1 MKKFDYLLIL
11 HTEKSTA
18 KEVITGKFYEYLNSN
33 TPMIMISN
41 GETEAGKLIKK
52 HNLGYV
58 LDYSKHNLKDF
69 FEKINIK
76 KFKHKK
82 IKALKNFSRVE
93 QNKKLLNII
102 K

>member
-1 MKKFDYLLIL
+1 MKNFDYLLIL

-18 KEVITGKFYEYLNSN
+18 KEVITGKFYEYLNSG
-33 TPMIMISN
+33 TPIIMVSN

-58 LDYSKHNLKDF
+58 LDYSKHNLSDF
-69 FEKINIK
+69 FNKIDI
-76 KFKHKK
+76 
-82 IKALKNFSRVE
+82 KNFKYKSNKELQKFSRDE
-93 QNKKLLNII
+93 QNKKLVKII

>member
-1 MKKFDYLLIL
+1 M
-11 HTEKSTA
+11 ST
-18 KEVITGKFYEYLNSN
+18 GNSN

-52 HNLGYV
+52 HNLV
-58 LDYSKHNLKDF
+58 MFCRLFKLNLKDF

-76 KFKHKK
+76 KLSTKK

-93 QNKKLLNII
+93 QK
-102 K
+102 

>member
-18 KEVITGKFYEYLNSN
+18 KEVITGKFYEYLNSG
-33 TPMIMISN
+33 TPIIMISN

-58 LDYSKHNLKDF
+58 LDYSKGNLKDF
-69 FEKINIK
+69 FKKINIK

-82 IKALKNFSRVE
+82 INALKKFSRQE
-93 QNKKLLNII
+93 QNKKLFNII